1 MNQFTEKERMILQ
14 TFEKTL
20 PKMSEME
27 KEKLL
32 SFGEGIAFKADMQEK
47 ARGKEAMRQ
56 QCIEQTA

>member
-20 PKMSEME
+20 PKMSDME

-32 SFGEGIAFKADMQEK
+32 SFGEGIAFKADMQAK
-47 ARGKEAMRQ
+47 AGEKEAMRQ
-56 QCIEQTA
+56 QCMSQTA

>member
-32 SFGEGIAFKADMQEK
+32 SFGEGVAFKA
-47 ARGKEAMRQ
+47 
-56 QCIEQTA
+56 